1 MKTLDSIRSKMLMFA
16 VLATLLP
23 SLTTVYISYI
33 ENKRALTAKASEEL
47 LGVSAQAVREVDLWT
62 KEQRYDLRVFAF
74 SYEVTE
80 NMERLPLVSGEP
92 IHSGI
97 YYKRLTDYLNS
108 VRDRFPDYA
117 ELLVLDPHGH
127 VVATSGSQLRS
138 LPLPADWNTQLRT
151 NGWARS
157 APYWDTTSE
166 HAQMI
171 VSVPIEPTGRSGSG
185 RLLGGLTARVNLRG
199 VAETLRRFAPGET
212 GQIYLMSRDGQLIVS
227 SRGSS
232 AALMEQRYTARDT
245 KWMLAHEGRAMQF
258 SSFTGER
265 AVGSIRL
272 VPAPDWFIV
281 SEIPSLEAFRQ
292 VARLRNVTLGIV
304 TLLLAVVGALA
315 YFLSLL
321 VVRPL
326 DRLSEAAG
334 RVAKGDL
341 DVGLP
346 VTTGGEVGYLTE
358 VFNNMVTKLR
368 ESRTELERLS
378 VTDPLTGL
386 YNRLRMME
394 VLDNEV
400 RRSRRLRHPFAVLMA
415 DLDLFKKYNDAHGH
429 QAGDAVLKRIGAI
442 MREASRDVDFV
453 ARYGG
458 EEFLLMMPETEIDA
472 ATKLAERI
480 RRKIADEKLPA
491 GRITLSL
498 GVAAFP
504 LHGDGPDPLIA
515 AADAATA
522 RARDAFVRAGGEA
535 TLRARL

>member
-1 MKTLDSIRSKMLMFA
+1 MK
-16 VLATLLP
+16 
-23 SLTTVYISYI
+23 
-33 ENKRALTAKASEEL
+33 EL
-47 LGVSAQAVREVDLWT
+47 
-62 KEQRYDLRVFAF
+62 RYDLRVFSS

-80 NMERLPLVSGEP
+80 NLERVPLVNGEP

-117 ELLVLDPHGH
+117 ELLVLDRHGH
-127 VVATSGSQLRS
+127 VVATTAAQPRPV
-138 LPLPADWNTQLRT
+138 PLPADWRNALRT
-151 NGWARS
+151 NDWARGE
-157 APYWDTTSE
+157 PYWDATSE
-166 HAQMI
+166 RAQII
-171 VSVPIEPTGRSGSG
+171 VSVSIETTRRSGAE
-185 RLLGGLTARVNLRG
+185 RLLGGLAARVNLRG
-199 VAETLRRFAPGET
+199 VGETLRRFAPGES
-212 GQIYLMSRDGQLIVS
+212 GQIYLMSQDGRLIIS

-232 AALMEQRYTARDT
+232 AALMEQRYAARDT

-258 SSFTGER
+258 TSFTGDR

-272 VPAPDWFIV
+272 GPALDWFV
-281 SEIPSLEAFRQ
+281 LSEIPSVEAFRQ

-304 TLLLAVVGALA
+304 SLLLAVVGALA

-386 YNRLRMME
+386 YNRLPIVE
-394 VLDNEV
+394 VLDNQG
-400 RRSRRLRHPFAVLMA
+400 RRPRRLPHPLAGFMA
-415 DLDLFKKYNDAHGH
+415 GLHLLQKSKDAAGAP
-429 QAGDAVLKRIGAI
+429 AGDAVLKRIGAI

-453 ARYGG
+453 AR
-458 EEFLLMMPETEIDA
+458 
-472 ATKLAERI
+472 
-480 RRKIADEKLPA
+480 
-491 GRITLSL
+491 S
-498 GVAAFP
+498 
-504 LHGDGPDPLIA
+504 
-515 AADAATA
+515 A
-522 RARDAFVRAGGEA
+522 RCG
-535 TLRARL
+535 